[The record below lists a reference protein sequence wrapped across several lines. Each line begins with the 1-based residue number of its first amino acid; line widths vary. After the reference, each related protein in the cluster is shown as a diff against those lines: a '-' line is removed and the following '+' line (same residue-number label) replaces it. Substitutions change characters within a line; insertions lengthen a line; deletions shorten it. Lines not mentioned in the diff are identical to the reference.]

1 MDTQKVGLAAARL
14 MEVLERDY
22 PDAELKDV
30 FIAAEVHSPSEEEDR
45 VMVEV
50 PFYCT
55 NDSRIYQSGLVD
67 WAQETVRSG
76 DPQDD
81 PDD

>member
-30 FIAAEVHSPSEEEDR
+30 LIAAEVHSPSDEDGQ

-67 WAQETVRSG
+67 WAAETVREG
-76 DPQDD
+76 HPEDD
-81 PDD
+81 PD